1 MKDYEY
7 WEINGHTLEFYEDSH
22 QYICDGVMIP
32 SVTQVL
38 AHKFGHKYDG
48 ISASTLSEAA
58 KKGTETHLAIERLC
72 KTGEMTDLPEV
83 KNFLF
88 LKKAF
93 KFEVVDNEV
102 PVILFHAQEPICAG
116 RLDLVIKTDEGLGL
130 ADIKRTSV
138 LDRDYLFYQLNIYKI
153 AYEQCYWQ
161 DISFLKGI
169 HLKENQRR
177 YAHIPMNSPMAW
189 EFIADYMRSEK

>member
-1 MKDYEY
+1 M
-7 WEINGHTLEFYEDSH
+7 
-22 QYICDGVMIP
+22 
-32 SVTQVL
+32 
-38 AHKFGHKYDG
+38 A
-48 ISASTLSEAA
+48 
-58 KKGTETHLAIERLC
+58 
-72 KTGEMTDLPEV
+72 DLPEV
-83 KNFLF
+83 RNFLF
-88 LKKAF
+88 LQKAF

-169 HLKENQRR
+169 HLKGNQRR
-177 YAHIPMNSPMAW
+177 YAHIPINGPMAW
-189 EFIADYMRSEK
+189 ELVADYMRSR

>member
-1 MKDYEY
+1 MNT
-7 WEINGHTLEFYEDSH
+7 WEINGHILEFYEEDH
-22 QYICDGVMIP
+22 QYICDGLMIP
-32 SVTQVL
+32 SVTQL
-38 AHKFGHKYDG
+38 LSYKFGRKYDG
-48 ISASTLSEAA
+48 VSNEVLRARA
-58 KKGTETHLAIERLC
+58 KEGTETHSAIERLC

-83 KNFLF
+83 RNFLF

-102 PVILFHAQEPICAG
+102 PVILFHAQEPIAAG

-169 HLKENQRR
+169 HLKDNQRR
-177 YAHIPMNSPMAW
+177 YAHIPINGPMAW
-189 EFIADYMRSEK
+189 ELVADYMRSK